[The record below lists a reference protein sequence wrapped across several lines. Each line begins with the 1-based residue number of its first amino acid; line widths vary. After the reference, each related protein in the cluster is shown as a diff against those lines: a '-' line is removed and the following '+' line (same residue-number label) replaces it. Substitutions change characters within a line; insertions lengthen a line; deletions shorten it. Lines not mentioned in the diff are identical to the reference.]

1 MSTTHTTHMTL
12 ALFAACALGCT
23 GCRTRDSGSD
33 QVPDSTRSPHAAA
46 PDHGQLPEVDTMS
59 QAPVE
64 DLKGA
69 GAATFLSAR
78 ELAQA
83 GDALARGTSTAR
95 TVAARTSYSLV
106 EARRAGNGVP
116 EVHDCWVDV
125 AIMQAGRATLL
136 SGGHVA
142 GSRPTGRGEHR
153 GGTIAGGTTR
163 ILTTADVAVVPAGVP
178 HQYLVA
184 SGDTV
189 RYLTIKVLQPGAEP
203 CGGR

>member
-1 MSTTHTTHMTL
+1 MSTTRTTL
-12 ALFAACALGCT
+12 ALLAACALACT
-23 GCRTRDSGSD
+23 ACGTRDSGSG
-33 QVPDSTRSPHAAA
+33 QVADSARSPHAAPP
-46 PDHGQLPEVDTMS
+46 PDHAQLPEPDTTS
-59 QAPVE
+59 QVRIE
-64 DLKGA
+64 DPKGG

-83 GDALARGTSTAR
+83 GDALARGTTTAR
-95 TVAARTSYSLV
+95 TVTARTSYSLV

-125 AIMQAGRATLL
+125 AIVQAGRATLL

-153 GGTIAGGTTR
+153 GGTITGGTTR
-163 ILTTADVAVVPAGVP
+163 ILTTADVAIVPAGVP

-184 SGDTV
+184 TGDSV
-189 RYLTIKVLQPGAEP
+189 RYLTIKVLQPGP
-203 CGGR
+203 QRCGAR